1 MGVMGKSVSEL
12 GGNIMVIYQ
21 DSSGNHWFGSWE
33 SGVYRYDGKQLLQYT
48 VEQGL
53 PSNRVDEIHED
64 GKGHLYFVSCHPHS
78 TVAKFDG
85 KTFQTL
91 QAVPSRTWHL
101 DATDL
106 WMRHAFGQEKVLRY
120 DGVTLHALELPRPPH
135 LSHISFEVY
144 CIERDSQGHIWLG
157 TNPLGVCR
165 FNGEALDWITEED
178 VTEFRNEGAN
188 GVRSMIEDH
197 RGFLWFNTEQRY
209 EILDTVRAG
218 EKFYTRHKGIGGLDG
233 AVDSR
238 LSKYLSAVRDAENNL
253 WFVTYRDGV
262 WKYDGLQM
270 AHFDV
275 QELEQ
280 SIQLYSISIDHNGKL
295 WLGTQENGAY
305 WFDGT
310 TFVPF
315 RPPVAHP

>member
-64 GKGHLYFVSCHPHS
+64 GSGNLYFVGCHPHS
-78 TVAKFDG
+78 TVAKFNG
-85 KTFQTL
+85 ETFQTL
-91 QAVPSRTWHL
+91 QAVPSRAWTL
-101 DATDL
+101 NATDL

-120 DGVTLHALELPRPPH
+120 DGVNLHELELPRPPH
-135 LSHISFEVY
+135 LSHISFDVY
-144 CIERDSQGHIWLG
+144 CMERDSRGHVWLG
-157 TNPLGVCR
+157 TNPVGVCR
-165 FNGEALDWITEED
+165 FNGKSLDWITEED
-178 VTEFRNEGAN
+178 VTEFKNDGAN
-188 GVRSMIEDH
+188 GVRSMVEDH
-197 RGFLWFNTEQRY
+197 RGFLWFNTAQRY
-209 EILDTVRAG
+209 EILDSVRAG
-218 EKFYTRHKGIGGLDG
+218 GKFYARHRGIGGLDG
-233 AVDSR
+233 AADSR
-238 LSKYLSAVRDAENNL
+238 LNEFLSAVRDAENNL

-262 WKYDGLQM
+262 WKYDGFQM

-275 QELEQ
+275 QELEK
-280 SIQLYSISIDHNGKL
+280 SIQLYSISIDRNGKL
-295 WLGTQENGAY
+295 WLGTHENGAF

-310 TFVPF
+310 DFVRF
-315 RPPVAHP
+315 RPAVSPP